1 MITANRSEWEDFVSG
16 DESLD
21 TTHPLIDRFDY
32 FSTSYDVSILVNGKS
47 YTKITRALYEDN
59 ELNTIHIN
67 PEKAEKDILYKICKV
82 IEIDENDHSKTK
94 IGHKIIYFKD
104 VTI

>member
-32 FSTSYDVSILVNGKS
+32 FSTSHDVSILVNGKS

-67 PEKAEKDILYKICKV
+67 PEKDILYKIHKV
-82 IEIDENDHSKTK
+82 KAIYENDDSKYK